1 MTALKKTNIKKPDER
16 AISAH
21 AEAEG
26 HLLLPSLSQNEVTIL
41 AETFRLL
48 GDPSRL
54 KILLS
59 CVPAPISVGDIAE
72 RLDLSVTLVSHHLRL
87 LRGARLVKGDR
98 QGKQIFYEIAD
109 RNIDGVILLS
119 GDTHCAEL
127 NRIESPH
134 PDGYP
139 LYELVSS
146 PLAQE
151 PTADRNPVGPQEARI
166 RPFYNRAPNAA
177 VVDVDLGAQPPTVT
191 MNIFNEYGHSVW
203 KPLTLTAE
211 ELVVTGR

>member
-21 AEAEG
+21 VEAEG

-54 KILLS
+54 KILLT
-59 CVPAPISVGDIAE
+59 CVPAAISVGEIAE

-109 RNIDGVILLS
+109 QHVSHVLQDMA
-119 GDTHCAEL
+119 THISED
-127 NRIESPH
+127 H
-134 PDGYP
+134 
-139 LYELVSS
+139 
-146 PLAQE
+146 
-151 PTADRNPVGPQEARI
+151 AD
-166 RPFYNRAPNAA
+166 
-177 VVDVDLGAQPPTVT
+177 D
-191 MNIFNEYGHSVW
+191 
-203 KPLTLTAE
+203 
-211 ELVVTGR
+211 